1 MTQLCVQ
8 SGWLLKRNEQ
18 RVWQPRYCV
27 TVPKTYL
34 YYFETEDALQPRG
47 IIDLEWYTDIATE
60 QSDNSLIVLSP
71 GKFYIYCMH
80 AVYSCDALPVELYVP
95 S

>member
-60 QSDNSLIVLSP
+60 QTDNSLIVLSP
-71 GKFYIYCMH
+71 SEMQ
-80 AVYSCDALPVELYVP
+80 L
-95 S
+95 